1 MVMAKAR
8 VKFPLNGITGSLQG
22 ADRTIGID
30 PGLASSFAKNTTM
43 GKNDTRMGYN
53 TKIITQTKATRGGS
67 VARHD
72 RAGVYCDCD
81 GAYKSLG
88 AEKQSYTQL
97 WWRAIMDDPH
107 CQMSDY
113 HAFMK
118 CCLKYMEETAA
129 FSAFSY
135 VSRYR
140 LFNVTGT
147 DWVNKKVRFLSIPT
161 YQVDGQDVQVYQLL
175 KLTTKKNR
183 ITYDPL
189 MIDMRLVHEVTV
201 RGEALV
207 TIPALKTYDSI
218 LVDVYSYH
226 KP

>member
-1 MVMAKAR
+1 MAKGR
-8 VKFPLNGITGSLQG
+8 VQFPLDKITGTLWG
-22 ADRTIGID
+22 ADRTVGVN
-30 PGLASSFAKNTTM
+30 PGLASSMRSNTTRTAAD
-43 GKNDTRMGYN
+43 KTSGYT
-53 TKIITQTKATRGGS
+53 TKLVSQKAATRGGS
-67 VARHD
+67 AARHT
-72 RAGVYCDCD
+72 RAEVYCGCD
-81 GAYKSLG
+81 QAYQLLG
-88 AEKQSYTQL
+88 YPKISFVQP

-107 CQMSDY
+107 CQTSGY

-129 FSAFSY
+129 FSEFSY

-226 KP
+226 MP

>member
-1 MVMAKAR
+1 MAKAR
-8 VKFPLNGITGSLQG
+8 VKFPLSGITGVVHG

-43 GKNDTRMGYN
+43 SKNDTRMGYN
-53 TKIITQTKATRGGS
+53 TKIITQTKNTRGGS

-81 GAYKSLG
+81 VAYRNLG
-88 AEKQSYTQL
+88 AEKQSYTQP
-97 WWRAIMDDPH
+97 WWRAVMDDPNG
-107 CQMSDY
+107 QMSGY

-118 CCLKYMEETAA
+118 CCLKYMAETSA
-129 FSAFSY
+129 FSRFSY

-140 LFNVTGT
+140 IANKTGV
-147 DWVNKKVRFLSIPT
+147 DWINKQVMFRSIPT
-161 YQVDGQDVQVYQLL
+161 YQIDGQDIEVYQLL
-175 KLTTKKNR
+175 KLTTKKGN

-189 MIDMRLVHEVTV
+189 MIDFRMTHEVTT
-201 RGEALV
+201 RGTALV
-207 TIPALKTYDSI
+207 TIPALKTYDSM
-218 LVDVYSYH
+218 LADVYSYY